1 MREFQPVP
9 DPSGSLQPPDR
20 WPPTAVGTETPE
32 PEPESAP
39 PARRGLSHLLRR
51 LLRTVERLVRRHPR
65 PAA

>member
-9 DPSGSLQPPDR
+9 DPSGSLRPPDR

-39 PARRGLSHLLRR
+39 PARRGRFHLLRR
-51 LLRTVERLVRRHPR
+51 LVGIVERLARRQPR
-65 PAA
+65 TTA